1 MICCCCCCSNQM
13 NPCDFAGVA
22 GIGTVTALEILSA
35 FPNSRN
41 AEKAENDDDD
51 SPTVNETDLLETLRR
66 FREWHANHKSSPAS
80 MNSLRKKLK
89 NIALSDDF
97 PSALVVQSYIQPDV
111 RTDLQ
116 PFSWRTPD
124 AESLREFAKTTFG
137 WTFARTDEKLLPL
150 LRRLDEKRPQQH
162 SIRNYFAT
170 QQRIDHREVTVSKR
184 MRRAI
189 EQMGRGAGATTG
201 NDADDHTAE
210 KPKKRPKAKQTQ
222 RKSKDTV
229 DTVETTE
236 SKRKTSTRNTR
247 SAKPPGNIAV
257 AVPSTSASSLQTP
270 TASPAKRRAA
280 KVPDFRPPIPQREM
294 DLEANKKRKQEASKI
309 FAQSKG
315 ATVTKRSK

>member
-1 MICCCCCCSNQM
+1 
-13 NPCDFAGVA
+13 
-22 GIGTVTALEILSA
+22 
-35 FPNSRN
+35 
-41 AEKAENDDDD
+41 
-51 SPTVNETDLLETLRR
+51 
-66 FREWHANHKSSPAS
+66 

-89 NIALSDDF
+89 NIALADDF

-150 LRRLDEKRPQQH
+150 LRRLDEKRPQQQ

-201 NDADDHTAE
+201 SDADDHTAKAAE

-222 RKSKDTV
+222 GKSKDTV
-229 DTVETTE
+229 DAVESTE
-236 SKRKTSTRNTR
+236 SKRKTRNTR
-247 SAKPPGNIAV
+247 STKPPGNIAV
-257 AVPSTSASSLQTP
+257 AIPSTSASSLQTQ

-294 DLEANKKRKQEASKI
+294 ELEAQKKRKQEASKI
-309 FAQSKG
+309 LAQSKG
-315 ATVTKRSK
+315 ATDTKRSK